1 MPIIPRS
8 TYYDE
13 HYRQTAA
20 LIRARQPF
28 LIKNIITGIGICG
41 FVISVYSFTINAVA
55 QDDFSDVQVPDAPA
69 QPPHTP
75 NAGAETSTTQAVL
88 DQQREKTKNSSR

>member
-13 HYRQTAA
+13 HLRQTAA
-20 LIRARQPF
+20 LIRARQPY
-28 LIKNIITGIGICG
+28 LIKNIITGACVFG
-41 FVISVYSFTINAVA
+41 FVIGVYSFTIHAVA

-75 NAGAETSTTQAVL
+75 NAGAEKSTTQAL
-88 DQQREKTKNSSR
+88 LEQQREKTKKTA